1 MNWQTLSLLLPLLLF
16 SDCFGAERKPV
27 NLARTARASASSEYS
42 GQYLAT
48 LAVDGVIPELLSKD
62 DIGRAWAVN
71 GARARGKAW
80 FVLEW
85 DEPVRVSEII
95 YYGRTSWLVEEC
107 WKDYEVRLD
116 DGEQTVATGRF
127 EMNAGGQR
135 IPVETS
141 EVRRIRLDFSS
152 SYGGPNPGA
161 AEIEIYAD
169 SPPSDAL
176 PKLKRFPSNLAR
188 RARVNA
194 SSEYSAQY
202 LAKFAVDGEI
212 PPPFARGDPGK
223 AWAVKGLEA
232 KDKAEFSLE
241 WDRPVSV
248 CEVAYYGR
256 TAVLIEEGWKDYE
269 LYANDET
276 EPLAKG
282 TFGFGSGA
290 QPIRLVPR
298 EVRKL
303 TFRFLSSYGGP
314 NPGAA
319 EIQVYDEPTPA
330 DWLPRFM
337 RGGWD
342 QPEESVELTRAVSS
356 GELGFDSLLVIQRHE
371 LNPSH
376 VYTACCEGFRAGG
389 GLYTLTPPT
398 PDGSLTELV
407 ASPEGQIMD
416 YDLSYDAREVVFS
429 WRQTTGDSYHLYR
442 MNADGS
448 GMTQLT
454 EGPWHDYNA
463 CWLPDGGIAFVST
476 RHGEFVLCFTTPSGV
491 LFRMDKDGGSV
502 RRLSANN
509 VNDFTPSVFPDGRI
523 LYSRWEYVDKPAI
536 PIQSLWTLRPDGRGL
551 SVFYGNRVLSPAS
564 FLEAQALPGEARALC
579 TLTAHNG
586 PIRGGIGVV
595 DRRLGVN
602 AQAAIRN
609 LTPQVDIG
617 RVDQGSGN
625 HVRGPFEG
633 PYPIGDD
640 RFLVSGKGSVYVGDL
655 AGRWALLMP
664 KDQSIGFYNPRP
676 LRARARPPIVAASEP
691 PEHTDR
697 ATVFVADVYQGL
709 TPEVERGA
717 VTEICVVQEV
727 AKPLRTAV
735 MGFGFQRPVISCG
748 ATYAA
753 KRVLGYAPVEEDG
766 SAHFAIPA
774 ELPVYFEVLDSHGR
788 ALQRMR
794 SFTHLAAGE
803 QQGCVGCHEPRGRTG
818 LRRRTIAAR
827 RAPSTLRPPEWGEAN
842 FDYTA
847 VVQPVLD
854 RYCIRCHSGADAPKG
869 LDLSGAKTDWF
880 SVSYDVLTRGY
891 VSWIDTRNGRE
902 ANIGQI
908 APLRWGS
915 PASRLAQIV
924 LDGHPDSEGKERVR
938 LDATSAR
945 RVFAW
950 IDLNVP
956 YYGTFE
962 MAYPKAEGGRRL
974 YPEDLDARLADV
986 AQRRCVS
993 CHQQQVPSRGFV
1005 RLTDPELNDFLVAP
1019 LAKTAGGRQSCGEP
1033 VFASTSDPD
1042 YRALLEL
1049 FKPVRE
1055 LLATTPRMDMPGAK
1069 ASGANRSCL

>member
-1 MNWQTLSLLLPLLLF
+1 MDSRAALLLVPLWPWL
-16 SDCFGAERKPV
+16 SCSGATPKPV
-27 NLARTARASASSEYS
+27 NLARTARVSASSEYS
-42 GQYLAT
+42 GQYLAA

-71 GARARGKAW
+71 GARAQGKGW
-80 FVLEW
+80 FALAW
-85 DEPVRVSEII
+85 DEPVAVSEIV
-95 YYGRTSWLVEEC
+95 YYGRTSWLIEEC
-107 WKDYEVRLD
+107 WKDYEVRVD
-116 DGEQTVATGRF
+116 EGERPVAAGRF
-127 EMNAGGQR
+127 EMNAGPQR
-135 IPVETS
+135 IPVPAGRFTK
-141 EVRRIRLDFSS
+141 VRLDFLS

-161 AEIEIYAD
+161 AEIEAYAE
-169 SPPSDAL
+169 SPPDDAL
-176 PKLKRFPSNLAR
+176 PKLKRLPSNLAP
-188 RARVNA
+188 RARVSA

-202 LAKFAVDGEI
+202 LATFAVDGEI
-212 PPPFARGDPGK
+212 PPPFTRADPGK
-223 AWAVKGLEA
+223 AWAVKGAEA
-232 KDKAEFSLE
+232 KDKAEFVLE
-241 WDRPVSV
+241 WDEPVRVS
-248 CEVAYYGR
+248 EVVYYGR
-256 TAVLIEEGWKDYE
+256 TAVLIEECWKGYG
-269 LYANDET
+269 LYADSEA
-276 EPLAKG
+276 EPLATG

-290 QPIRLVPR
+290 QPIRFEPR
-298 EVRKL
+298 HVRKL
-303 TFRFLSSYGGP
+303 TFRFSSSYGGP

-342 QPEESVELTRAVSS
+342 EPEESAELTQVIRDH
-356 GELGFDSLLVIQRHE
+356 ELGFGSLMLIQRHE

-389 GLYTLTPPT
+389 GLYTLSPPAA
-398 PDGSLTELV
+398 DGILTEIV
-407 ASPEGQIMD
+407 PSPQGQIMD
-416 YDLSYDAREVVFS
+416 YDLSHDAREIVFS
-429 WRQTTGDSYHLYR
+429 WRRDARDSYHLYR
-442 MNADGS
+442 ANVDGS
-448 GMTQLT
+448 ELTQLT
-454 EGPWHDYNA
+454 DGPWHDYNA

-491 LFRMDKDGGSV
+491 LYRMERDGTNP

-536 PIQSLWTLRPDGRGL
+536 PIQSLWTIRPDGRGL

-564 FLEAQALPGEARALC
+564 FLEARALPGETRILC

-586 PIRGGIGVV
+586 PIRGGIGMV

-633 PYPIGDD
+633 PYPIGKG

-655 AGRWALLMP
+655 AGRWAPVMP
-664 KDQSIGFYNPRP
+664 KGQSIGFYNPRP
-676 LRARARPPIVAASEP
+676 LRARPKPPVVAALDP
-691 PEHTDR
+691 PDHGRE
-697 ATVFVADVYQGL
+697 ATLFVADVYEGL
-709 TPEVERGA
+709 APEVERGA
-717 VTEICVVQEV
+717 IKEICVVQEV
-727 AKPLRTAV
+727 AKSLRTAV

-753 KRVLGYAPVEEDG
+753 KRVLGYAPVEKDG
-766 SAHFAIPA
+766 SAHLTVPPM
-774 ELPVYFEVLDSHGR
+774 LPVYFEVLDSHGR

-803 QQGCVGCHEPRGRTG
+803 QQGCVGCHEPRAQTA

-827 RAPSTLRPPEWGEAN
+827 RAPSRLRPPEWGVGN

-854 RYCIRCHSGADAPKG
+854 RHCVRCHSGVDPPK
-869 LDLSGAKTDWF
+869 LVDLSGGKTDWF

-902 ANIGQI
+902 ANIAHV

-915 PASRLAQIV
+915 PASKLAQLV
-924 LDGHPDSEGKERVR
+924 VDGHPDSDGKKRVH
-938 LDATSAR
+938 LDTNSAR

-962 MAYPKAEGGRRL
+962 MAYPQAEGGRRL
-974 YPEDLDARLADV
+974 YPDSLDARLGEV
-986 AQRRCVS
+986 AARRCVS
-993 CHQQQVPSRGFV
+993 CHQQEIPSRGFV
-1005 RLTDPELNDFLVAP
+1005 RLTDPEMNDFLVAP
-1019 LAKTAGGRQSCGEP
+1019 LAKKAGGRQSCAEA
-1033 VFASTSDPD
+1033 VFESTSDPD

-1049 FKPVRE
+1049 FEPTRE
-1055 LLATTPRMDMPGAK
+1055 SLATNPRMDMPGAK
-1069 ASGANRSCL
+1069 ASKADRSCL